1 MATCVSSSGPLLCD
15 LRRTSL
21 WWPQQKGY
29 RRIQQRDRFAYVPS
43 LQVRAARKRQTSK
56 VHGRRVLCQNHQV
69 CAAWPSCRR
78 QPILRCSI
86 TCPRPA
92 RQGLDGPSR
101 PSQFLMQSD
110 GNGKRVFAADR
121 RRLIHAQL
129 LACFRQHFTRLQK
142 YILCTRALLAKP
154 AKPLSG
160 AEFPRWAT
168 EGTG

>member
-121 RRLIHAQL
+121 RRHDPCATSCVFSATFYAAPKVYFVHARLVGKTSQ
-129 LACFRQHFTRLQK
+129 AAFRR
-142 YILCTRALLAKP
+142 
-154 AKPLSG
+154 
-160 AEFPRWAT
+160 
-168 EGTG
+168 